1 LVKMNL
7 QYAFSGKEIR
17 EEVYASFKRLV
28 KDAKAEDLTIV
39 ELKNLESTLKTEI
52 LYLRRNL
59 GFKDNLTD
67 GKIWNDNNM
76 LGEICYIKKEVAPSG
91 KEKAYIYDK
100 VSGVCFK
107 AQRTKIGAN
116 VVHSLTYAQMILDGI
131 EPKGLRTVEFDS
143 KAKVA
148 SDEETYFYEPDLNNF
163 SYSTQIVYY
172 SSDFKKQ
179 HLISIKEYIDL
190 NRPRTLTV
198 GGEVYTFANYTSEGT
213 QVWANIKT
221 TANGIV
227 AYWVWIPR
235 FAYKLDRENNK
246 SDIVFIDLT
255 DNPLSGGTLNK
266 EEYTVHEAF
275 KQGDGLKGIWFAKYP
290 PSVEK
295 TLPIDKTEPE
305 VPDLTNFNTENLKIV
320 YYTADGKSS
329 IEKDYNNEDFQN
341 LFEQGKPPQTI
352 QEGETTY
359 YWYNYSNKV
368 WANIKTT
375 GEGINS
381 YWVWIPR
388 FAYMLDNG
396 TASVIL
402 VDEDNKPLDT
412 EKYGDTLPEEYTIHE
427 AFNQETEE
435 DKEPLK
441 GLWFAKY
448 PPSQQIIEVSEEQGG
463 EV

>member
-1 LVKMNL
+1 MTDLEEKKSFSSKYSLIENAEDIFIGEDIDQEKIESIEENL
-7 QYAFSGKEIR
+7 
-17 EEVYASFKRLV
+17 L
-28 KDAKAEDLTIV
+28 AEDLTIV

-221 TANGIV
+221 T
-227 AYWVWIPR
+227 
-235 FAYKLDRENNK
+235 
-246 SDIVFIDLT
+246 
-255 DNPLSGGTLNK
+255 GG
-266 EEYTVHEAF
+266 
-275 KQGDGLKGIWFAKYP
+275 
-290 PSVEK
+290 
-295 TLPIDKTEPE
+295 
-305 VPDLTNFNTENLKIV
+305 
-320 YYTADGKSS
+320 
-329 IEKDYNNEDFQN
+329 
-341 LFEQGKPPQTI
+341 
-352 QEGETTY
+352 
-359 YWYNYSNKV
+359 
-368 WANIKTT
+368 
-375 GEGINS
+375 GINS